1 MTGVCHIFPVNVTTI
16 LPNDLLAEFPTP
28 NGLKPFNIPWA
39 INACCLTIHTGAN
52 NKFLTIKYI
61 SKSFESSKIG
71 KKIARNEN

>member
-52 NKFLTIKYI
+52 NKFLTIKYACF
-61 SKSFESSKIG
+61 KD
-71 KKIARNEN
+71 N